1 MKKKKFI
8 ITGGAGFIGSHLVD
22 FLVKKNYNITVIDNL
37 STGQKKNLANSLK
50 KIKFYKSDISKI
62 GKWTNIFKNAYAV
75 YHLAAKADIVPS
87 IKDPV
92 EYHKTNIDGTFNVI
106 NSCKKFSVKKIIYAA
121 SSSCYGI
128 PKKFPTDE
136 KSSICFHYPY
146 AMTKNLGEQI
156 INHFSKLYNITCVS
170 LRLFNVYGPRS
181 RTTGAY
187 GAVFGVF
194 LAQKLN
200 NKPLT
205 IVGDGNQSRD
215 FIHVSDVINAFYK
228 ALFYNKKFNIFNI
241 GFGKSIKIN
250 TLADLIGGKK
260 IFIPNRP
267 GEPNMTLANIKK
279 AKKELKWKPRI
290 EFFTGVKNLLDN
302 LNDWKRAPVWTKSKI
317 SKETKEWFK
326 RIK

>member
-1 MKKKKFI
+1 MKKKII

-22 FLVKKNYNITVIDNL
+22 FFVKKNYNVVVIDDL
-37 STGQKKNLANSLK
+37 STGRKKNLINSIK
-50 KIKFYKSDISKI
+50 KIKFYKYDISKV
-62 GKWTNIFKNAYAV
+62 GRWESLFRNAYAV

-87 IKDPV
+87 IIEPAK
-92 EYHKTNIDGTFNVI
+92 YHQTNIDGTFNVV
-106 NSCKKFSVKKIIYAA
+106 NCCKKFYVKKIIYAA

-128 PKKFPTDE
+128 VNKFPTAE
-136 KSSICFHYPY
+136 KSIVDLHYPY
-146 AMTKNLGEQI
+146 ALTKNLGEQI
-156 INHFSKLYNITCVS
+156 INHFSKLYKISAVS

-205 IVGDGNQSRD
+205 IVGDGKQSRD
-215 FIHVSDVINAFYK
+215 FVHVTDVVNAFYK
-228 ALFYNKKFNIFNI
+228 ALFINKNFDIFNI

-250 TLADLIGGKK
+250 VLADLIGGKK
-260 IFIPNRP
+260 VFIPNRP
-267 GEPNMTLANIKK
+267 GEPNKTLANIKK
-279 AKKELKWKPRI
+279 AKKQLKWKPKI
-290 EFFTGVKNLLDN
+290 DFYEGVRDLLKNLD
-302 LNDWKRAPVWTKSKI
+302 DWKFAPVWTKSKI
-317 SKETKEWFK
+317 AKETQEWFK